1 LEKRPGGWAKARLLL
16 STDPTLSAP
25 AIVEA
30 YSRRWSIEIFQ
41 A

>member
-1 LEKRPGGWAKARLLL
+1 LEKGSGWAKVRLPL
-16 STDPTLSAP
+16 STDPTLSAQ

>member
-1 LEKRPGGWAKARLLL
+1 LQKGSGWTKARLLL